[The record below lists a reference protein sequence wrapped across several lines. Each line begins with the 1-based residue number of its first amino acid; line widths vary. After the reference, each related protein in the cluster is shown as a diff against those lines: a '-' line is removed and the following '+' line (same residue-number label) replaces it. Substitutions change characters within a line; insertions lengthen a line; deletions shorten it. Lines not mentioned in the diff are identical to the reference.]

1 MSEELV
7 WRSTEELGANAL
19 EGGGLVLDF
28 AWRARLPAWRT
39 LLFSIERTRSVCRP
53 VSDTEES

>member
-39 LLFSIERTRSVCRP
+39 LLFSINGPDQSAAL
-53 VSDTEES
+53 